1 MAATTEPQLNLKAVD
16 YFFDAS
22 GVLHQPGDT
31 FSLPAREALGLI
43 GIGAAVETGTSP
55 ADPALNLRAVDY
67 FFDAAGVLHQ
77 PGDTFALPQR
87 EALGYIGINAAEEL
101 PQ

>member
-1 MAATTEPQLNLKAVD
+1 MADPVLNLKAVD

-31 FSLPAREALGLI
+31 FTLPEREALGYIGIGAVVETAASPAEIQLTLKAVDFFSANGIPYQPGEVFNLPEREALGLI
-43 GIGAAVETGTSP
+43 GIGAV
-55 ADPALNLRAVDY
+55 V
-67 FFDAAGVLHQ
+67 
-77 PGDTFALPQR
+77 
-87 EALGYIGINAAEEL
+87 EL

>member
-1 MAATTEPQLNLKAVD
+1 MAADPVLNLKAVD

-31 FSLPAREALGLI
+31 FTLSEREALGYIGIGAAVEAAASPAEPQLTLKAIDFFSANGVPYAPGEIFNLPEREALGLI
-43 GIGAAVETGTSP
+43 GIGAV
-55 ADPALNLRAVDY
+55 V
-67 FFDAAGVLHQ
+67 
-77 PGDTFALPQR
+77 
-87 EALGYIGINAAEEL
+87 EL